1 MKKFLIPALF
11 SVFAIAS
18 TSCSSDDDGP
28 RPNQDPTPAVTVAT
42 QGTWNVASFV
52 DNGVDKTADFA
63 GFTFT
68 FNADNVV
75 AVDGNGQTVA
85 GTWSIVSDDDFDTP
99 EDSNLDF
106 NLFFQTPTTFRVFN
120 EDWDIAT
127 YTDTRIELQDLD
139 DDGPSDYL
147 VFERN

>member
-1 MKKFLIPALF
+1 MKKFLLPALF
-11 SVFAIAS
+11 ATLSLFTV
-18 TSCSSDDDGP
+18 SCSSDDDGP
-28 RPNQDPTPAVTVAT
+28 RPNQDPTPAVTVVT
-42 QGTWNVASFV
+42 QGNWSITNFV
-52 DNGVDKTADFA
+52 DNGVDKTADFT
-63 GFTFT
+63 GYTFT
-68 FNADNVV
+68 FNNDNVI
-75 AVDGNGQTVA
+75 AVNGNGETIS

-106 NLFFQTPTTFRVFN
+106 NIFFQTPTAFRVLN

-127 YTDTRIELQDLD
+127 YTATRIELQDLD